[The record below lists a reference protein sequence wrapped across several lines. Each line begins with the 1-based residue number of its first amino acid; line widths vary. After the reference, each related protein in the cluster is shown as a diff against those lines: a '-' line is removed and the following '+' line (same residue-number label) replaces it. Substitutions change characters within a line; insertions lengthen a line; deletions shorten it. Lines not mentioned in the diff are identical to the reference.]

1 MCVTRA
7 SSLGSRCVQGVDR
20 WQMRVQRAADQQ
32 LDTFELFARQSVF
45 AIPSDLQLEAPGAA
59 PAADEVE
66 RLDAET
72 VALEERVQQALSTKR
87 EIKRKLAAAQNVSA
101 LWAAHRTSVQQLAAA
116 QQAEG
121 AVSALEGTQR
131 LNGTLKQGWQL
142 LKSADATADDTSAA
156 PAAPGPRGLQQ
167 RFTQRRAEI
176 STVSVPDLS
185 LLSSL
190 LRAS

>member
-1 MCVTRA
+1 MLTREFGRLDA
-7 SSLGSRCVQGVDR
+7 QGVDR
-20 WQMRVQRAADQQ
+20 WQQRVQRTADQQ
-32 LDTFELFARQSVF
+32 LNSFESYARQSIF
-45 AIPSDLQLEAPGAA
+45 AIPAGLQLDAPGAA
-59 PAADEVE
+59 PAADEAE

-72 VALEERVQQALSTKR
+72 AALEERVQKALSTKR
-87 EIKRKLAAAQNVSA
+87 ELKRKLAAAQNVSA
-101 LWAAHRTSVQQLAAA
+101 LWAAHRTGVQQLASS

-142 LKSADATADDTSAA
+142 LKSADAAADDTSAA
-156 PAAPGPRGLQQ
+156 PSTEAPGPRGLQQ

-190 LRAS
+190 LCAS